1 VATVESGKWVGPVP
15 SPVDGEVTAVNA
27 DLAADP
33 TLVNSDPYG
42 AGWIVRL
49 RPSNWDGQ
57 KGELASGPGGV
68 EAYAAFL
75 AAEGIGCG

>member
-27 DLAADP
+27 DLAMDP

-57 KGELASGPGGV
+57 KGELASGSGGV

-75 AAEGIGCG
+75 AAEGISCG